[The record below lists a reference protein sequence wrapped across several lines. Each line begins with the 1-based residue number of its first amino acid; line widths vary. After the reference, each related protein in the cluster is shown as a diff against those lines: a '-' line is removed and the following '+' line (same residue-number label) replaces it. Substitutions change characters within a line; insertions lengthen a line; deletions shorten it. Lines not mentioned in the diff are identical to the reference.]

1 MSADPQKP
9 RKILVVHG
17 VQIGS
22 NDDLHQDTLIKE
34 LVLSRIGNIPLT
46 FECEL
51 FRYEDINDN
60 ALKKYNNLISLLV
73 QNPIGAAVGKEALDL
88 VGDVVISLENGSCAH
103 KIREKLKDKILEIYK
118 TGNPCYVVAHS
129 LGSIY
134 TFDVL
139 NALIGENGLFNRAS
153 RKTWPIQGLITIGS
167 PIGLDMF
174 HNSREEVK
182 SFGLGDKWFRWLNI
196 WDPNDPVVSG
206 DIFGNYLV
214 GNRIAEKYIS
224 GDINQGWVIRD
235 IVTDTGKAWL
245 MAHTA
250 YWHVAVVGDKI
261 VDLVTA

>member
-1 MSADPQKP
+1 MPVDPRKP
-9 RKILVVHG
+9 RKVLVVHG
-17 VQIGS
+17 VQTGT
-22 NDDLHQDTLIKE
+22 DEDLCQDSLIKE
-34 LVLSRIGNIPLT
+34 LIQSRIGSIPLT

-51 FRYEDINDN
+51 FRYEDINDE
-60 ALKKYNNLISLLV
+60 ALEKYKRLISLLV
-73 QNPIGAAVGKEALDL
+73 QNPIGAAVGKTVLDL
-88 VGDVVISLENGSCAH
+88 VGDVVLSLQNDSCAH
-103 KIREKLKDKILEIYK
+103 EIRKGLREKILEIYGD
-118 TGNPCYVVAHS
+118 GNPCYVVAHS

-139 NALIGENGLFNRAS
+139 NGLIGENGLFDRLS
-153 RKTWPIQGLITIGS
+153 RKTWPIQGLLTIGS

-174 HNSREEVK
+174 RNSREAVK
-182 SFGLGDKWFRWLNI
+182 PFGSGDKWFRWLNI

-214 GNRIAEKYIS
+214 GNCIAEKYLS

-235 IVTDTGKAWL
+235 IVTDTGKTWL

-250 YWHVAVVGDKI
+250 YWHAAVVGDKL